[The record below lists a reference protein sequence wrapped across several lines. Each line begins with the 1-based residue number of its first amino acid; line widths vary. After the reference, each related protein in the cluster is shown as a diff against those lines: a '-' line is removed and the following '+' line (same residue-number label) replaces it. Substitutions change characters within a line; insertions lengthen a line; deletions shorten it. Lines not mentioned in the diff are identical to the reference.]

1 MSSPIPVITQQ
12 QVTGLLNARPHD
24 SHKGIFGTVGV
35 IGGATGMT
43 GAALLAARAALKL
56 GAGCVHVVL
65 LADDAPVVDFVQP
78 ELMIHDASAAQPLPT
93 CTVLA
98 IGCGMGRGMS
108 AQKRLYDALH
118 GEAALVLDADALN
131 ILALR
136 PDLHTVLRARNSA
149 TVLTPHPGEAARL
162 LNCSSA
168 EVQADRAASV
178 QKLKLMFGCALV
190 LKGADSLCIT
200 RDGQMFVNTTGN
212 PGMSTPGMGDV
223 LSGMIAAFIAQG
235 LSADDALLLAVH
247 LHGAA
252 GDELAKQTAIGMT
265 ATEVTDQA
273 RRLLNIWT
281 SQS

>member
-1 MSSPIPVITQQ
+1 MDRQTVNAYDAKAAEFAATYAAAD
-12 QVTGLLNARPHD
+12 VTGLHRFLLRHLPAPPAR
-24 SHKGIFGTVGV
+24 V
-35 IGGATGMT
+35 I
-43 GAALLAARAALKL
+43 
-56 GAGCVHVVL
+56 
-65 LADDAPVVDFVQP
+65 
-78 ELMIHDASAAQPLPT
+78 E
-93 CTVLA
+93 
-98 IGCGMGRGMS
+98 IGCGMGRGMY

-118 GEAALVLDADALN
+118 SEAALVLDADALN
-131 ILALR
+131 ILAQR
-136 PDLHTVLRARNSA
+136 PDLHTLLRARDSA

-190 LKGADSLCIT
+190 LKGAGSLCIT

-212 PGMSTPGMGDV
+212 PGMSAPGMGDV

-252 GDELAKQTAIGMT
+252 GDELAKHTAIGMT

-273 RRLLNIWT
+273 RILLNQWL
-281 SQS
+281 SN